1 MVYSEEFSLNLRNE
15 RQRYASYRY
24 APFGNID
31 YDSSLL
37 LIFVIQVNYMNI
49 FVTKLNYGTSEV
61 SLKEL
66 FENYGEVS
74 SAKIIMD
81 RETGRSK
88 GYGFVEMEDESA
100 KEAISELNETEFE
113 GNTIIVKEARPRE
126 SSGRGGYNSNRN
138 FNRY

>member
-1 MVYSEEFSLNLRNE
+1 
-15 RQRYASYRY
+15 
-24 APFGNID
+24 
-31 YDSSLL
+31 
-37 LIFVIQVNYMNI
+37 MNI
-49 FVTKLNYGTSEV
+49 FVTKLNYGTSEG
-61 SLKEL
+61 SLREL

-88 GYGFVEMEDESA
+88 GYGFVEIDDDSVA
-100 KEAISELNETEFE
+100 QQAIDELNETEFE

-126 SSGRGGYNSNRN
+126 NSGGGKRGGGYSNNRN

>member
-1 MVYSEEFSLNLRNE
+1 
-15 RQRYASYRY
+15 
-24 APFGNID
+24 
-31 YDSSLL
+31 
-37 LIFVIQVNYMNI
+37 MNI

-88 GYGFVEMEDESA
+88 GYGFVEIDDDSVAKQAIDE
-100 KEAISELNETEFE
+100 
-113 GNTIIVKEARPRE
+113 
-126 SSGRGGYNSNRN
+126 
-138 FNRY
+138 

>member
-1 MVYSEEFSLNLRNE
+1 MQYE
-15 RQRYASYRY
+15 RRDAHPTLYGPSGYIEHD
-24 APFGNID
+24 P
-31 YDSSLL
+31 SH
-37 LIFVIQVNYMNI
+37 LIVFVIQVIYMNI

-66 FENYGEVS
+66 FENYGEVA

-88 GYGFVEMEDESA
+88 GFGFVEIEDDEVA
-100 KEAISELNETEFE
+100 KQAIEELNETEFE

-126 SSGRGGYNSNRN
+126 SSGNRGGGGGYGNNRN

>member
-1 MVYSEEFSLNLRNE
+1 
-15 RQRYASYRY
+15 
-24 APFGNID
+24 
-31 YDSSLL
+31 
-37 LIFVIQVNYMNI
+37 MNI
-49 FVTKLNYGTSEV
+49 FVTKLNYDTSEV

-81 RETGRSK
+81 RETSRSK
-88 GYGFVEMEDESA
+88 GYGFVEIEDEEAA
-100 KEAISELNETEFE
+100 KQAIQELNETEFE

-126 SSGRGGYNSNRN
+126 NSGNIGGGGYGNNRY

>member
-1 MVYSEEFSLNLRNE
+1 
-15 RQRYASYRY
+15 
-24 APFGNID
+24 
-31 YDSSLL
+31 
-37 LIFVIQVNYMNI
+37 MNI

-88 GYGFVEMEDESA
+88 GYGFVEIDDDSVA
-100 KEAISELNETEFE
+100 KQAIDELNETEFE

-126 SSGRGGYNSNRN
+126 NSGNRGGGGYNNNRN

>member
-1 MVYSEEFSLNLRNE
+1 
-15 RQRYASYRY
+15 
-24 APFGNID
+24 
-31 YDSSLL
+31 
-37 LIFVIQVNYMNI
+37 MNI

-66 FENYGEVS
+66 FEKYGEVS

-81 RETGRSK
+81 RETSRSK
-88 GYGFVEMEDESA
+88 GYGFVEIDDDEIA
-100 KEAISELNETEFE
+100 KQAIEELNETEFE

-126 SSGRGGYNSNRN
+126 NSGNRGGGYGNDRN